1 MKAHFFLEHAFRKEF
16 GELSGLSEE
25 NACTKLVR
33 HILMW
38 VEEQTYWIAL
48 RFLSLGFELDL
59 YSPEEY
65 CMVYWYLY
73 VILVKLCR
81 ENTSEDPCQHQLRF
95 ETALVVC
102 YSIANTYYETPIIRT
117 CIAKRKGKKKR
128 ESLVDTTKDYRIPP
142 AVMLLKC
149 YICLA
154 EGLAMMLAALRNE
167 LKILQPVSPSNSE
180 FERFMQHFEHLQKA
194 CLPDHISSN
203 HSRNVLHKLCF
214 HFGNDPNKLAELRCI
229 EQIAERNSIA
239 LNVINRIGA
248 VDPALKISFEFSYH
262 PYFAVAVV
270 KRSWKVPVTTLGTI
284 EPGVNNK
291 QSSSKKFQCPPD
303 DMPPP
308 LEPPICT

>member
-1 MKAHFFLEHAFRKEF
+1 
-16 GELSGLSEE
+16 
-25 NACTKLVR
+25 
-33 HILMW
+33 MW

-73 VILVKLCR
+73 VILVKLA
-81 ENTSEDPCQHQLRF
+81 EKTHLKILASTNS
-95 ETALVVC
+95 
-102 YSIANTYYETPIIRT
+102 
-117 CIAKRKGKKKR
+117 AKRKGKKKR
-128 ESLVDTTKDYRIPP
+128 ESLVDTAKDYRIPP

-167 LKILQPVSPSNSE
+167 LKILQPVSPFNSE

-194 CLPDHISSN
+194 CLPDHISYQSFKECTTQAVLSTLVVYN
-203 HSRNVLHKLCF
+203 HFKDALRIAKELKIS
-214 HFGNDPNKLAELRCI
+214 FGNDPNKLAELRCI

-262 PYFAVAVV
+262 PCFAVAVV
-270 KRSWKVPVTTLGTI
+270 KRS
-284 EPGVNNK
+284 
-291 QSSSKKFQCPPD
+291 
-303 DMPPP
+303 
-308 LEPPICT
+308 